1 MGLPVVKSVLVVNQV
16 PAKRRASMQISLRS
30 FFETLIWDSKTSDLT
45 KDLWPNSKFTVKN
58 LKNASV
64 TRAKSIIFMLNQ
76 KKLLVANANGN
87 ILRILKISIFFAKKG
102 VFAIFGYPS

>member
-1 MGLPVVKSVLVVNQV
+1 MGLPVVKSVLLVNQV

-30 FFETLIWDSKTSDLT
+30 FFETLVWDSKTSDLT

-87 ILRILKISIFFAKKG
+87 ILRILEIFIFFAKK
-102 VFAIFGYPS
+102 